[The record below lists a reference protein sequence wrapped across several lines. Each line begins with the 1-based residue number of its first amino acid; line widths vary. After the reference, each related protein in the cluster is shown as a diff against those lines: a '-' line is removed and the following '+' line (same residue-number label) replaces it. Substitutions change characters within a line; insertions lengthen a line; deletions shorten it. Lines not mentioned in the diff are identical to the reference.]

1 MDTQIQSQAEAVKEN
16 QANEQAFIDYLIW
29 SLAHDQDPHALY
41 DDPIA
46 VFRNESQQEVA

>member
-1 MDTQIQSQAEAVKEN
+1 MDTQTKSQVETVKEN
-16 QANEQAFIDYLIW
+16 RDNEQAFIEYLIW
-29 SLAHDQDPHALY
+29 SVAHDQDPHALY

>member
-1 MDTQIQSQAEAVKEN
+1 MDTQIKSQAEVVKEN
-16 QANEQAFIDYLIW
+16 QDREQAFIDYLIW
-29 SLAHDQDPHALY
+29 SVAHDQDPHALY